1 MRLKQFEVVGLF
13 GRDAPVKLDLNGHLS
28 ILTGRNGAGK
38 TSILKL
44 LWYIISGNLQHA
56 LNEVP
61 FQRATVWTDEY
72 ECTVHRIN
80 RNTCKVELIAEGER
94 MTFED
99 GVDDDGDIVISAE
112 EGANRILAGL
122 GSSVFLPTFRRL
134 EGGFT
139 LTRNMNSRFSP
150 NRLTKPRSDI
160 EEALAGLSRRMTN
173 DPHVFVSSISTADIV
188 HIVLQRY
195 ANLSELSNSLQRQTS
210 QEIIDQIRAYKH
222 DKTGSLVPR
231 EGEEIDNANML
242 IDTIKTK
249 IEVMEKRRIDI
260 MVPMEAVKSLV
271 EKLFRHAGI
280 EIGSRFSFGDAANA
294 INSDALSAGEKQ
306 MLSFICYNAFYTD
319 SIFFIDEP
327 ELSLH
332 VDWQRQLFPLLLSQ
346 QQSNQF
352 IVATHSP
359 FIYSKYPDREVVVD
373 PDRGDGQGDPR

>member
-1 MRLKQFEVVGLF
+1 MKIKQFEVVGLF
-13 GRDAPVKLDLNGHLS
+13 GRDSAVKLNLETDLS

-44 LWYIISGNLQHA
+44 LWYIISGNVQHA
-56 LNEVP
+56 VREVP
-61 FQRATVWTDEY
+61 FQRATVVTSEY

-80 RNTCKVELIAEGER
+80 RNTCKVELITNGER
-94 MTFED
+94 IIFED
-99 GVDDDGDIVISAE
+99 GEDEDGDVIFSAE
-112 EGANRILAGL
+112 EGANPALAAM

-139 LTRNMNSRFSP
+139 LTRNMNTRFSP
-150 NRLTKPRSDI
+150 NRAAKPRSDI
-160 EEALAGLSRRMTN
+160 EEALSALSRRMTN

-188 HIVLQRY
+188 NIVLQKY
-195 ANLSELSNSLQRQTS
+195 ANLSELSNDLQRQTS
-210 QEIIDQIRAYKH
+210 QEIVDQIRAYKH
-222 DKTGSLVPR
+222 DKTGSLVPK
-231 EGEEIDNANML
+231 EGEAIDNANML
-242 IDTIKTK
+242 IDTIKSK
-249 IEVMEKRRIDI
+249 IEVMEQSRIDI
-260 MVPMEAVKSLV
+260 MMPMEAVKSLV

-280 EIGSRFSFGDAANA
+280 EIGSRYSFGDAANA

-319 SIFFIDEP
+319 TIFFIDEP

-352 IVATHSP
+352 IIATHSP

-373 PDRGDGQGDPR
+373 PDRGDDEGDLR